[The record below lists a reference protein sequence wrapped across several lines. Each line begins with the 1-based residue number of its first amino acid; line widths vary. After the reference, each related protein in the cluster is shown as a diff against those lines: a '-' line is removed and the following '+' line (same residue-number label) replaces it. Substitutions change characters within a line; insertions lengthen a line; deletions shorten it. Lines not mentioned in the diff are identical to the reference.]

1 MAPSVVACLERD
13 IAAGRIEPDPVQ
25 RAAAARLDGLA
36 ASLAAPRVG
45 LLQALRGTVR
55 AAAPPTG
62 LWLWGGVG
70 RGKTRLLDLFHA
82 SLDGVPAERTHFY
95 RFMRDVHAAL
105 REARHRSD
113 PLQRVAAAFAARARV
128 LCLDEFFVTDIADA
142 MILGGLLSGLF
153 AAGVTLVTTSNQA
166 PDGLYPGGLQRTRF
180 LPAIELIKS
189 HVEVLH
195 IDGPTDYRL
204 RRLASAH
211 TWLDAALPDSDARLR
226 ALFDSLTQGGGTGP
240 GQVIIAGRPVAVLD
254 AGAAAAWFDF
264 DALCGTARSADD
276 YIELARRYPTV
287 FVAHI
292 PLLAA
297 PDDDA
302 ARRLV
307 MLVDEFYDRGV
318 KLVASAAAAPAAL
331 YGGERLRSDFE
342 RTASRLTEMQSQQY
356 LAREHRA

>member
-1 MAPSVVACLERD
+1 MTRSVVASLQRD
-13 IAAGRIEPDPVQ
+13 IAAHRLAPDAGQ
-25 RAAAARLDGLA
+25 LAAAHRLDLLA
-36 ASLAAPRVG
+36 QSLMAPRGG
-45 LLQALRGTVR
+45 LLQALKVTRTP
-55 AAAPPTG
+55 APPKG

-70 RGKTRLLDLFHA
+70 RGKTCLLDRFHQ
-82 SLDGVPAERTHFY
+82 SLGLMPAERTHFY

-113 PLQRVAAAFAARARV
+113 PLQVVAAALAARVRV
-128 LCLDEFFVTDIADA
+128 LCLDEFFVGDIADA
-142 MILGGLLSGLF
+142 MILGGLMEGLF
-153 AAGVTLVTTSNQA
+153 AAGVTLVTTSNQT
-166 PDGLYPGGLQRTRF
+166 PDGLYPGGLQRARL
-180 LPAIELIKS
+180 LPAIGLIRD

-204 RRLASAH
+204 RQLSSAH
-211 TWLDAALPDSDARLR
+211 TWLDSALPGNDARLR
-226 ALFDSLTQGGGTGP
+226 ELFNSLAQGSVTGAAA
-240 GQVIIAGRPVAVLD
+240 IDIAGRPVAAVD
-254 AGAAAAWFDF
+254 TSAAAAWFEF
-264 DALCGTARSADD
+264 DALCATARSADD

-287 FVAHI
+287 FIAHI
-292 PLLAA
+292 PCLAG

-318 KLVASAAAAPAAL
+318 KLVASAAASPFGL
-331 YGGERLRSDFE
+331 YTGERLRGDFE